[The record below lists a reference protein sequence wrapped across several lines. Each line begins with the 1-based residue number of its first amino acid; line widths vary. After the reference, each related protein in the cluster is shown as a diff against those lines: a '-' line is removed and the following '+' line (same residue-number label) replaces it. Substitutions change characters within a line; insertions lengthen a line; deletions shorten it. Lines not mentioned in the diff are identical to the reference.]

1 MFKAFLF
8 IFMPVQTWERVF
20 RAQRGF
26 AFILTFHLLPLLGLT
41 AFSEGY
47 GLVHWGR
54 VQGRIH
60 VKHFTQ
66 PEAIIYEIAQGL
78 LTLGVVLLVTGVIK
92 SISRTF
98 HSRHTYTATFTVVAY
113 GLSPMFLLRL
123 LDTSPLVN
131 PWVSW
136 SIGILLSIAVLYQG
150 VPRVMQPDPPQ
161 AFGLFFMSAWL
172 LTVTTGLVRL
182 VTACYLGGMFKSLE
196 AFVSHL
202 AGRLVF

>member
-1 MFKAFLF
+1 MFKALLF

-20 RAQRGF
+20 RAQRGL
-26 AFILTFHLLPLLGLT
+26 AFILTFYLLPLLGLT

-47 GLVHWGR
+47 GLVHWGKG
-54 VQGRIH
+54 QGRIH
-60 VKHFTQ
+60 EKLFTV
-66 PEAIIYEIAQGL
+66 PEAAIFEIAQGL
-78 LTLGVVLLVTGVIK
+78 LTLSVVLLGASVIK

-123 LDTSPLVN
+123 LDAFPPVN

-136 SIGILLSIAVLYQG
+136 SIGILLSVTVLYQG

-161 AFGLFFMSAWL
+161 AFGLFFMSALL
-172 LTVTTGLVRL
+172 LTISTGLVRL
-182 VTACYLGGMFKSLE
+182 VTACYLGGSFKSLE
-196 AFVSHL
+196 AFVSNL
-202 AGRLVF
+202 AGRIPF